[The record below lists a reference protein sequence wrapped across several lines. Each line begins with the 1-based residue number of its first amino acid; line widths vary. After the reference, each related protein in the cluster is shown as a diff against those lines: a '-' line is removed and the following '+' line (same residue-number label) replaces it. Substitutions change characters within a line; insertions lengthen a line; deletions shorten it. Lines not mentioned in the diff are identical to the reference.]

1 MTVAHLYFYWLS
13 SILRIYGHLNST
25 HVDWSVLFN
34 FVLLQRRKQSRFVT
48 VSLLYWSIFSPQS
61 VGRRREIMGR
71 LLKKIPL
78 LLPKSLFI
86 WVLHPRRC
94 LLTELAGVLGL
105 CPIPPPHV
113 VHKWS
118 PGFSVT
124 RAAGQVR
131 ATTHV
136 RRTDLHARTPLM
148 SYYSLTVFPWHGNSG
163 VLAFNCFQLIQP
175 PLNRSV
181 GKYSST
187 FHKRLVHG
195 TRGRAWWVVGNI
207 AYQKYRV

>member
-48 VSLLYWSIFSPQS
+48 ISLLYWSIFSPQS

-94 LLTELAGVLGL
+94 LLTELTGVLGL
-105 CPIPPPHV
+105 CPIPPHMLSTSGHQV
-113 VHKWS
+113 S
-118 PGFSVT
+118 PWHELPDRCAPQHMCAAQIST
-124 RAAGQVR
+124 REPR
-131 ATTHV
+131 SCHTTH
-136 RRTDLHARTPLM
+136 
-148 SYYSLTVFPWHGNSG
+148 
-163 VLAFNCFQLIQP
+163 
-175 PLNRSV
+175 
-181 GKYSST
+181 
-187 FHKRLVHG
+187 
-195 TRGRAWWVVGNI
+195 
-207 AYQKYRV
+207 